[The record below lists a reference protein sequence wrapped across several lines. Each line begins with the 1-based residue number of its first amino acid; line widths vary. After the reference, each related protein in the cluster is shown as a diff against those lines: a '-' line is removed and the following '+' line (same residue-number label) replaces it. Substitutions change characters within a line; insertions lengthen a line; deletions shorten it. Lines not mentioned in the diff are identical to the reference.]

1 MLVTGVGR
9 YSHEIE
15 TAAYFCCLEA
25 LQNAAKHAHGA
36 SAAVIE
42 LSDDGTLRVEVR
54 DDGAGFDVATVDH
67 GSGLVNMR
75 DRLSAVGGE
84 LATESSLG
92 RGARIVITIPL
103 DG

>member
-1 MLVTGVGR
+1 VTGVGR
-9 YSHEIE
+9 YSREIE

-42 LSDDGTLRVEVR
+42 LSDNGTLCVEVR
-54 DDGAGFDVATVDH
+54 DDGAGFDGATTGY

-84 LATESSLG
+84 LVTESSPG
-92 RGARIVITIPL
+92 RGARIVLTIPL
-103 DG
+103 DPS